1 MPVYLTLGN
10 HEGFPVNAFP
20 TDAEQ
25 NSVVSGAWLYEVGD
39 DDDDNTDD
47 GNGDDADMTMIDRVL
62 PTTDGP
68 KIFPLRRE
76 NGFEGKA
83 PLSS

>member
-1 MPVYLTLGN
+1 M
-10 HEGFPVNAFP
+10 NAFP

-47 GNGDDADMTMIDRVL
+47 GNGDDDD
-62 PTTDGP
+62 DD
-68 KIFPLRRE
+68 
-76 NGFEGKA
+76 ND
-83 PLSS
+83 